1 MNQPT
6 TVSKLNQGKQLV
18 EEGKLEE
25 AIATYRHSIDLNPDD
40 FWAHHYLGE
49 AYAQQEQWGESV
61 TAFRRAIELKPDF
74 SWSYHHLGES
84 LAQQQQW
91 YDASL
96 AFHKAIELNLEH
108 FGSYVGLGKSLA
120 PLGQLDEAIAAY
132 RQAIKLN
139 PDADWI
145 DNILAELLQ
154 QRIQRDKAEAIAI
167 YCQAIKLN
175 PENSQNYYNLL
186 DLQPDN
192 FQVGLQ
198 LAKILVKQDRTDRA
212 LVVYRRALAFSPN
225 NLESYQELGEFQS
238 LLGQWDDAIATY
250 RRAVELNPSSDWLN
264 YQLGEVIFQRVMQH
278 PESFFVDYKIGE
290 LPNKKAY
297 QVSDKELPELC
308 FIDDEQFLQAT
319 HHLDDEAY
327 AVEVFRVYKR
337 YSVPEWEKQACVNW
351 LRLPETSRE
360 LGIKYWRSLPE
371 FQVLLKKAITS
382 VCLNQALL
390 HYYRAIE
397 LNRHHVASYYRVGD
411 ILTHQEKFNEACE
424 LYYKLAILL
433 GEQGKL
439 SEALACFQKAPQRP
453 PTEAEI
459 YETIWEGLNEL
470 APLDLDNPYYPK
482 EIHTV
487 EALGY
492 FNNTAKYTVIG
503 LESLSETDQVVLEE
517 AGLSLANL
525 ELMRRDLLALE
536 EIYVNSFGATSSL
549 QLAKKESRTLG
560 LHYYN
565 WSQGMY
571 LQQSL
576 VETGYMYTVCP
587 FTGKVLRSNQS
598 FVIDTLFNY
607 YRFVGQEVFYY
618 LVGDWF
624 GSRICLYFPK
634 RELIIP
640 FYSYPHFSFGLSINR
655 LKTYV
660 VTYWQQ
666 VKAYLSNNQPK
677 KLVAVQASM
686 PNLGHYIW
694 NDLAGIYH
702 IVENGILH
710 PITKFII
717 GPYEFMNVDV
727 VFPEI
732 ETDKIIRGLDAWQVF
747 SYLLENNYCGVRLVD
762 MYIKEKLSQRLYQT
776 SLTKCS
782 QEFLQK
788 VEASKQHSPLLLVT
802 LRSKRAW
809 VSQVE
814 GLANV
819 LNLLYADFPNLGV
832 IFDGWSRTERED
844 PEAESVIAAEKD
856 MMQQIIT
863 RLSGDIKTYSLIG
876 ATTYE
881 TLVWSN
887 AIDFYI
893 TPMATSLTF
902 VVWTAHKPG
911 VTYGNT
917 AFYGENVEFNYSY
930 RTAENSI
937 MPVFVPKQFIVDG
950 NNPDPFSRSYEC
962 DWKAIYNEIFQLL
975 KDWQKDSAISIES
988 A

>member
-132 RQAIKLN
+132 RQAIKLK

-371 FQVLLKKAITS
+371 FQVLLKK
-382 VCLNQALL
+382 
-390 HYYRAIE
+390 
-397 LNRHHVASYYRVGD
+397 
-411 ILTHQEKFNEACE
+411 
-424 LYYKLAILL
+424 
-433 GEQGKL
+433 
-439 SEALACFQKAPQRP
+439 
-453 PTEAEI
+453 
-459 YETIWEGLNEL
+459 
-470 APLDLDNPYYPK
+470 
-482 EIHTV
+482 
-487 EALGY
+487 
-492 FNNTAKYTVIG
+492 
-503 LESLSETDQVVLEE
+503 
-517 AGLSLANL
+517 
-525 ELMRRDLLALE
+525 
-536 EIYVNSFGATSSL
+536 
-549 QLAKKESRTLG
+549 
-560 LHYYN
+560 
-565 WSQGMY
+565 
-571 LQQSL
+571 
-576 VETGYMYTVCP
+576 
-587 FTGKVLRSNQS
+587 
-598 FVIDTLFNY
+598 
-607 YRFVGQEVFYY
+607 
-618 LVGDWF
+618 
-624 GSRICLYFPK
+624 
-634 RELIIP
+634 
-640 FYSYPHFSFGLSINR
+640 
-655 LKTYV
+655 
-660 VTYWQQ
+660 
-666 VKAYLSNNQPK
+666 
-677 KLVAVQASM
+677 
-686 PNLGHYIW
+686 
-694 NDLAGIYH
+694 
-702 IVENGILH
+702 
-710 PITKFII
+710 
-717 GPYEFMNVDV
+717 
-727 VFPEI
+727 
-732 ETDKIIRGLDAWQVF
+732 
-747 SYLLENNYCGVRLVD
+747 
-762 MYIKEKLSQRLYQT
+762 
-776 SLTKCS
+776 
-782 QEFLQK
+782 
-788 VEASKQHSPLLLVT
+788 
-802 LRSKRAW
+802 
-809 VSQVE
+809 
-814 GLANV
+814 
-819 LNLLYADFPNLGV
+819 
-832 IFDGWSRTERED
+832 
-844 PEAESVIAAEKD
+844 
-856 MMQQIIT
+856 
-863 RLSGDIKTYSLIG
+863 
-876 ATTYE
+876 
-881 TLVWSN
+881 
-887 AIDFYI
+887 
-893 TPMATSLTF
+893 
-902 VVWTAHKPG
+902 
-911 VTYGNT
+911 
-917 AFYGENVEFNYSY
+917 
-930 RTAENSI
+930 
-937 MPVFVPKQFIVDG
+937 
-950 NNPDPFSRSYEC
+950 
-962 DWKAIYNEIFQLL
+962 
-975 KDWQKDSAISIES
+975 
-988 A
+988 